1 MENEDYLKRIDRVI
15 QFIDKNNFQPIN
27 LEELARISNFSK
39 YHFSRIFTSI
49 VGLTPIAFVNQK
61 RLQKAVYF
69 LLETNKTILEISSL
83 CGFES
88 ISNFN
93 AVFKRHFNK
102 TPSEVRKK
110 FRENSNFSLQV
121 SKIQEE
127 LSDPLNYYRSN
138 KDHFLRRI
146 WNMNISIKELPE
158 YEVAYIRHIGS
169 YLDTHYAWSKL
180 GKWAGENHLF
190 PAEQYFIGISLDD
203 PTMVDEYAC
212 RYDACVT
219 LPSDFNKEDQSEVQ
233 FKQLSGGL
241 YALYTFYDT
250 IDKFAIAYQSLF
262 GQWLPNSEYDADDRP
277 CLEFCM
283 NNPMDDPEGKCK
295 VDLYIPIKLKA
306 VK

>member
-15 QFIDKNNFQPIN
+15 QFIDENSFQPIN
-27 LEELARISNFSK
+27 LEDLASISNFSK

-61 RLQKAVYF
+61 RLQRAAYY

-102 TPSEVRKK
+102 TPSEVRKEFK
-110 FRENSNFSLQV
+110 ENSNFSLQV

-127 LSDPLNYYRSN
+127 LSNPLNYYRSN

-169 YLDTHYAWSKL
+169 YLDTYQAWSKL
-180 GKWAGENHLF
+180 GIW
-190 PAEQYFIGISLDD
+190 AEQNGLRPTNQHFIGISLDD
-203 PTMVDEYAC
+203 PSMVDEYAC

-219 LPSDFNKEDQSEVQ
+219 LPNDFNKEEQSEVQ

-250 IDKFAIAYQSLF
+250 IDKFAITYQSLF
-262 GQWLPNSEYDADDRP
+262 GQWLPHSEYDAEDRP

-295 VDLYIPIKLKA
+295 VDLYIPVKQKA